1 MNICKNLSVMAPS
14 RMQLSGYARGST
26 ERLHEERPYKYRAIS
41 SLLRFGTQ

>member
-1 MNICKNLSVMAPS
+1 MNICKNLSAMALS

-26 ERLHEERPYKYRAIS
+26 ERLYEDEIYKYLAIS